1 MQPTTSRAMLTIML
15 GMILVGF
22 AGCGGGG
29 GSPAE
34 PGQSGTV
41 TGFVVS
47 LDTDSGDIEGL
58 AGAEVSIAT
67 QAGTSDSEGYFSV
80 TGVPAGQQQLV
91 AVTLPDLYI
100 LLSSE
105 PIYCDAV
112 SGQTTQ
118 LPEPIMAVPEDI
130 GVPDPP
136 SL

>member
-1 MQPTTSRAMLTIML
+1 MQPTTHQAMLTIML
-15 GMILVGF
+15 GMVLVGF

-34 PGQSGTV
+34 PGQSATV
-41 TGFVVS
+41 TGFVLS

-67 QAGTSDSEGYFSV
+67 QSGTSDSEGYFSV
-80 TGVPAGQQQLV
+80 TGVLAGQQLV
-91 AVTLPDLYI
+91 TVTLPDFFV
-100 LLSSE
+100 LLSGE
-105 PIYCDAV
+105 PIYCSAV
-112 SGQTTQ
+112 SGQTTE
-118 LPEPIMAVPEDI
+118 LPEPIMAVPEDM

>member
-1 MQPTTSRAMLTIML
+1 MLTIVL
-15 GMILVGF
+15 GMILVGL

-41 TGFVVS
+41 TGLVVS

-58 AGAEVSIAT
+58 AGAEVSITT

-80 TGVPAGQQQLV
+80 VGVPAGHQLV
-91 AVTLPDLYI
+91 TVTLPDSYV

-105 PIYCDAV
+105 PIYCDTV
-112 SGQTTQ
+112 SGQTTE
-118 LPEPIMAVPEDI
+118 LPEPIMALPEDM

-136 SL
+136 LL

>member
-1 MQPTTSRAMLTIML
+1 MQPATRRAMLAIML
-15 GMILVGF
+15 GMVLVGF

-67 QAGTSDSEGYFSV
+67 QTGTSDSEGYFSV
-80 TGVPAGQQQLV
+80 TGIPTGQQQLV
-91 AVTLPDLYI
+91 AVTLPDFFA

-105 PIYCDAV
+105 PIYCDTV

-118 LPEPIMAVPEDI
+118 LPEPIVAVPEDMGI
-130 GVPDPP
+130 PDPP
-136 SL
+136 AL